1 MIEAKTYLELSIDH
15 LGAAEVLFQNKK
27 FPQSIYF
34 LQQSTEI
41 ALKSYGL
48 YTKDF
53 NEDELKKK
61 PISHKSQNIYTKISR
76 KAYQD
81 FNESWKNIKVKFPH
95 VNFDTLEFSEH
106 INQVI
111 KNENELIHLESAE
124 NSNPIEIDSILKQL
138 EDCIENL
145 CDKENLDPIL
155 NLNQTDY
162 DENLEKTERFLSAF
176 LDVEYTNFLSN
187 YLKQISLD
195 EFKSLMRTQYLF
207 VAFTT
212 ISTQI
217 LFRLS
222 TILFT
227 HNEKTRYPNFRL
239 NHNPLTTYNEEHHLI
254 RNFNRIQRLITQ
266 AQYCLEHIYN

>member
-27 FPQSIYF
+27 FSQAIYF

-48 YTKDF
+48 YTNDF
-53 NEDELKKK
+53 NEDEFKKS
-61 PISHKSQNIYTKISR
+61 IAHKSQKIYTKISR
-76 KAYQD
+76 KAFQD

-95 VNFDTLEFSEH
+95 VNFDELEFSEH
-106 INQVI
+106 IHQVI
-111 KNENELIHLESAE
+111 NNENELSHLEKAA
-124 NSNPIEIDSILKQL
+124 NSNPIEIDAILKEL
-138 EDCIENL
+138 EDFIENL
-145 CDKENLDPIL
+145 CNKENLDAIL
-155 NLNQTDY
+155 NFNQTDY
-162 DENLEKTERFLSAF
+162 EENLEKIERFLSAF
-176 LDVEYTNFLSN
+176 LTIEYTNFLSKE
-187 YLKQISLD
+187 LKQISLD

-222 TILFT
+222 TILFI
-227 HNEKTRYPNFRL
+227 HNEKTRYPNIKL
-239 NHNPLTTYNEEHHLI
+239 NHNPLTTYNEEHDLI
-254 RNFNRIQRLITQ
+254 RNFSRIQKLITQ